1 MFLFS
6 SKSNGRYRIGDWF
19 LVPDLKVKG
28 VDDDVRTKQQRRKE
42 LNYLQEAVPGAS
54 ADSHAYNREILVLLG
69 SSSS

>member
-19 LVPDLKVKG
+19 SVPDLKVKG
-28 VDDDVRTKQQRRKE
+28 VDDDVRKE

-54 ADSHAYNREILVLLG
+54 ADSHACNREILVLLG